1 MIVDLTKLR
10 NGIVNYLDI
19 DFVYSFSK
27 EDLKNTEIQR
37 LDNVSIKGYIR
48 KNSLDEL
55 EFNINISGIMVL
67 KCSITLKDVD
77 YKYEI
82 NITISG
88 TMVLTCSI
96 TLKDVNYDFNIEIND
111 ILDRILEENDKKIQ
125 NTIDILPII
134 WENILLEVPIKV
146 VSPNAK
152 LDKTS
157 GDGWKLITEDDL

>member
-77 YKYEI
+77 YKF
-82 NITISG
+82 
-88 TMVLTCSI
+88 
-96 TLKDVNYDFNIEIND
+96 DIEIND
-111 ILDRILEENDKKIQ
+111 TLDRILEENSKKLQ

>member
-10 NGIVNYLDI
+10 NGIINYLDI

-27 EDLKNTEIQR
+27 DDLKNTEIQR
-37 LDNVSIKGYIR
+37 LDNVSVKGYIR
-48 KNSLDEL
+48 KNSLGEL
-55 EFNINISGIMVL
+55 EFNISISGIMVL
-67 KCSITLKDVD
+67 KCSITLSDVD
-77 YKYEI
+77 YKF
-82 NITISG
+82 
-88 TMVLTCSI
+88 
-96 TLKDVNYDFNIEIND
+96 DIEIND
-111 ILDRILEENDKKIQ
+111 TLDRILEENSKKLQ

-134 WENILLEVPIKV
+134 WENILLEVPMKV

>member
-27 EDLKNTEIQR
+27 EDLKNTGIQR

-77 YKYEI
+77 YKF
-82 NITISG
+82 
-88 TMVLTCSI
+88 
-96 TLKDVNYDFNIEIND
+96 DIEIND
-111 ILDRILEENDKKIQ
+111 TLDRILEENSKKLQ

-134 WENILLEVPIKV
+134 WENILLEVPMKV
-146 VSPNAK
+146 VSENAK
-152 LDKTS
+152 LDKTE
-157 GDGWKLITEDDL
+157 GDGWKLITEDENL

>member
-37 LDNVSIKGYIR
+37 LNGSKLIAELIN
-48 KNSLDEL
+48 NSLDEL

-77 YKYEI
+77 YKF
-82 NITISG
+82 
-88 TMVLTCSI
+88 
-96 TLKDVNYDFNIEIND
+96 DIEIND
-111 ILDRILEENDKKIQ
+111 TLDRILEENSKKLQ

>member
-77 YKYEI
+77 YKF
-82 NITISG
+82 
-88 TMVLTCSI
+88 
-96 TLKDVNYDFNIEIND
+96 DIEIND
-111 ILDRILEENDKKIQ
+111 TLDRILEENSKKLQ
-125 NTIDILPII
+125 NNIDILPII

>member
-27 EDLKNTEIQR
+27 EDLKNTEIHR

-77 YKYEI
+77 YKF
-82 NITISG
+82 
-88 TMVLTCSI
+88 
-96 TLKDVNYDFNIEIND
+96 DIEIND
-111 ILDRILEENDKKIQ
+111 TLDRILEENSKKLQ
-125 NTIDILPII
+125 NNIDILPII